1 LVSGCVG
8 TMQSTCADR
17 SSPMIETRVA
27 GTEGSAWIRGIGSE
41 VHVADA
47 SGTRSVPIDEDLL
60 GGEITPPPD
69 GVLETEY
76 ERMIGLGFDIPP
88 YTRLAATFKALILG
102 KDSPS
107 RSAPADL
114 ADGVAALRVLEAARR
129 SAREG
134 TWVDVAAR

>member
-1 LVSGCVG
+1 
-8 TMQSTCADR
+8 MQSTCADR
-17 SSPMIETRVA
+17 SPPMIETRVA

-41 VHVADA
+41 VYVADA
-47 SGTRSVPIDEDLL
+47 SGTRSVPIDEDLR

-69 GVLETEY
+69 GALETEY

-88 YTRLAATFKALILG
+88 YTRLAAAFKALILG

-107 RSAPADL
+107 LSAPADL
-114 ADGVAALRVLEAARR
+114 SDGVAALRVLEAARR